1 MAIPG
6 NQPINVGLPN
16 EAANSDS
23 LFAAFNKINNNFSN
37 LFSCASPFATFSG
50 NTGINVAT
58 NSNTGQVTITNTG
71 VTSIVAGTGVTIN
84 QSNGAVTISSNNSG
98 NGGGGTVTSVGLT
111 PSARLTVSNSPITAS
126 GNMAIDLANSGVAAG
141 SYINPTLAI
150 DQFGR
155 ITSAS
160 NGTSLGTVTSVSVNP
175 GSGISVSGSPIT
187 SSGTITVTN
196 TGVTR
201 LSAGSGISV
210 SAANGN
216 VTISSTTSG
225 GTVTS
230 VGITSTTLNVS
241 GSPVVSSGTIAVNL
255 PNSISISGN
264 ISSGNL
270 AVTGNG
276 TFGNVS
282 ANNATFTTIIGNV
295 SNAVFAA
302 TANTANFANT
312 ANVANTA
319 NSVNIA
325 NVMGMVL
332 DPYEI
337 YVSTNGNDTTGNGTL
352 LNPYQTITKA
362 VAVSGDAGVI
372 IVRPGEY
379 NEDVTIANKF
389 ALTIS
394 SDTTGGRQAFTP
406 AIYGNLTVSGN
417 STSISFKGIGV
428 RDSISHTS
436 SGTLYLTGFNLGT
449 GNIVGA
455 LSKSGNGGLA
465 IQDVQL
471 NLTAGANITPVSITG
486 PGNVTFSNTG
496 IGLLTINN
504 ANAVVNLLND
514 TTTLQAN
521 LTLGSLNIFD
531 AVLYTPANSG
541 FNAINSTAG
550 VLNVR
555 NTLAINPNQT
565 PAKINCGA
573 STFVAYD
580 DFYFDRANSNL
591 GSSVNAV
598 VDFQSIRLS
607 NTLIGNLISGNITT
621 AAQPNIT
628 SLGTLSAL
636 TANSANVTGN
646 LTVSGNINMATGQ
659 MVYTPVYGA
668 FYSNVTQTNPVA
680 NARNAMTFNNTTAAN
695 GVSVVSNS
703 QLTVTK
709 AGVYNIQF
717 SAQVTKTDGGID
729 YVEIWLGKNS
739 ANVPWSSTRLKLD
752 TANEYEIAA
761 WNFVETA
768 NANEYFEIFW
778 GTTDTAVK
786 LVSIDSANTT
796 MGIDVPSVIVTVTP
810 VGA

>member
-1 MAIPG
+1 
-6 NQPINVGLPN
+6 
-16 EAANSDS
+16 
-23 LFAAFNKINNNFSN
+23 
-37 LFSCASPFATFSG
+37 
-50 NTGINVAT
+50 
-58 NSNTGQVTITNTG
+58 
-71 VTSIVAGTGVTIN
+71 
-84 QSNGAVTISSNNSG
+84 
-98 NGGGGTVTSVGLT
+98 
-111 PSARLTVSNSPITAS
+111 
-126 GNMAIDLANSGVAAG
+126 
-141 SYINPTLAI
+141 
-150 DQFGR
+150 
-155 ITSAS
+155 
-160 NGTSLGTVTSVSVNP
+160 
-175 GSGISVSGSPIT
+175 
-187 SSGTITVTN
+187 
-196 TGVTR
+196 VTR
-201 LSAGSGISV
+201 INAGSGITISGP
-210 SAANGN
+210 NGN
-216 VTISSTTSG
+216 VTISSPVSG

-230 VGITSTTLNVS
+230 VGINSSTLTVS
-241 GSPVVSSGTIAVNL
+241 GSPVVSAGSITVNL
-255 PNSISISGN
+255 PNSISITGN
-264 ISSGNL
+264 LASGNL

-282 ANNATFTTIIGNV
+282 ANNATFTSITGNV
-295 SNAVFAA
+295 SNAVFAS
-302 TANTANFANT
+302 TANT
-312 ANVANTA
+312 ANTA

-325 NVMGMVL
+325 NVTGMVL

-362 VAVSGDAGVI
+362 VTVSGDGEVI
-372 IVRPGEY
+372 IVRPGDY
-379 NEDVTIANKF
+379 NEDVTIANKS

-428 RDSISHTS
+428 RDTISHTS

-496 IGLLTINN
+496 IGLLTINS
-504 ANAVVNLLND
+504 ANAVVNLLNVS
-514 TTTLQAN
+514 TTLQAN
-521 LTLGSLNIFD
+521 LTLGSLNVFD
-531 AVLYTPANSG
+531 ALLYTPANSG

-550 VLNVR
+550 VLNIR
-555 NTLAINPNQT
+555 NTLAVNPDQT

-591 GSSVNAV
+591 GTSVNAV

-607 NTLIGNLISGNITT
+607 NTLIGNLISGNLTT

-628 SLGTLSAL
+628 SLGTLSGL

-646 LTVSGNINMATGQ
+646 LQVSGNIN
-659 MVYTPVYGA
+659 YNPIYGA
-668 FYSNVTQTNPVA
+668 FYSNVTQNTLGASTPTP
-680 NARNAMTFNNTTAAN
+680 MTFNNI
-695 GVSVVSNS
+695 SSNS
-703 QLTVTK
+703 GVFINNSSNITVPKT
-709 AGVYNIQF
+709 GVYNIQF
-717 SAQVTKTDGGID
+717 SAQCTKTDSGVD
-729 YVEIWLGKNS
+729 YIEIWLDKNG
-739 ANVPWSSTRLKLD
+739 NTIPWSSTRLKLD
-752 TANEYEIAA
+752 AANEYEIAA

-768 NANEYFEIFW
+768 NTGDYFRLMW
-778 GTTDTAVK
+778 GSADIAAK
-786 LVSIDSANTT
+786 LIAIDSANTT

>member
-1 MAIPG
+1 
-6 NQPINVGLPN
+6 
-16 EAANSDS
+16 
-23 LFAAFNKINNNFSN
+23 
-37 LFSCASPFATFSG
+37 
-50 NTGINVAT
+50 
-58 NSNTGQVTITNTG
+58 
-71 VTSIVAGTGVTIN
+71 
-84 QSNGAVTISSNNSG
+84 
-98 NGGGGTVTSVGLT
+98 
-111 PSARLTVSNSPITAS
+111 
-126 GNMAIDLANSGVAAG
+126 
-141 SYINPTLAI
+141 
-150 DQFGR
+150 
-155 ITSAS
+155 
-160 NGTSLGTVTSVSVNP
+160 
-175 GSGISVSGSPIT
+175 
-187 SSGTITVTN
+187 
-196 TGVTR
+196 VTR
-201 LSAGSGISV
+201 INAGSGITISGP
-210 SAANGN
+210 NGN
-216 VTISSTTSG
+216 VTISSPVSG

-230 VGITSTTLNVS
+230 VGINSSTLTVS
-241 GSPVVSSGTIAVNL
+241 GSPVVSAGSITVNL
-255 PNSISISGN
+255 PNSISITGN
-264 ISSGNL
+264 LASGNL

-282 ANNATFTTIIGNV
+282 ANNATFTSITGNV
-295 SNAVFAA
+295 SNAVFAS
-302 TANTANFANT
+302 TANT
-312 ANVANTA
+312 ANTA

-325 NVMGMVL
+325 NVTGMVL

-362 VAVSGDAGVI
+362 VTVSGDGEVI
-372 IVRPGEY
+372 IVRPGDY
-379 NEDVTIANKF
+379 NEDVTITNKV

-428 RDSISHTS
+428 RDTISHTS

-496 IGLLTINN
+496 IGLLTINS
-504 ANAVVNLLND
+504 ANAVVNLLNVS
-514 TTTLQAN
+514 TTLQAN
-521 LTLGSLNIFD
+521 LTLGSLNVFD
-531 AVLYTPANSG
+531 ALLYTPANSG

-550 VLNVR
+550 VLNIR
-555 NTLAINPNQT
+555 NTLAVNPDQT

-591 GSSVNAV
+591 GTSVNAV

-607 NTLIGNLISGNITT
+607 NTLIGNLISGNLTT

-628 SLGTLSAL
+628 SLGTLSGL

-646 LTVSGNINMATGQ
+646 LQVSGNIN
-659 MVYTPVYGA
+659 YNPIYGA
-668 FYSNVTQTNPVA
+668 FYSNVTQNTLGASTPTP
-680 NARNAMTFNNTTAAN
+680 MTFNNI
-695 GVSVVSNS
+695 SSNS
-703 QLTVTK
+703 GVFINNSSNITVPKT
-709 AGVYNIQF
+709 GVYNIQF
-717 SAQVTKTDGGID
+717 SAQCTKTDSGVD
-729 YVEIWLGKNS
+729 YIEIWLDKNG
-739 ANVPWSSTRLKLD
+739 NTIPWSSTRLKLD
-752 TANEYEIAA
+752 AANEYEIAA

-768 NANEYFEIFW
+768 NTGDYFRLMW
-778 GTTDTAVK
+778 GSADIAAK
-786 LVSIDSANTT
+786 LIAIDSANTT

>member
-1 MAIPG
+1 MAITG
-6 NQPINVGLPN
+6 QQTINIGLPN

-23 LFAAFNKINNNFSN
+23 LYVAFNKINNNFSN
-37 LFSCASPFATFSG
+37 LFACASQYTTFSA
-50 NTGINVAT
+50 NTGISVSQ
-58 NSNTGQVTITNTG
+58 NSNAGQVTITNTG
-71 VTSIVAGTGVTIN
+71 VTSIIAGTGIVIDQAT
-84 QSNGAVTISSNNSG
+84 GAVTISSNGSG
-98 NGGGGTVTSVGLT
+98 NGGSGTVTSVGLL
-111 PSARLTVSNSPITAS
+111 PSARLT
-126 GNMAIDLANSGVAAG
+126 
-141 SYINPTLAI
+141 
-150 DQFGR
+150 
-155 ITSAS
+155 
-160 NGTSLGTVTSVSVNP
+160 
-175 GSGISVSGSPIT
+175 VSGSPIT
-187 SSGTITVTN
+187 SSGNIGIDLANSGVTAGNYSNPSFTVDSSGRVTSAANGAPSGTVTSVAVAPGTGIQVSGSPITSNGTIIVTN

-201 LSAGSGISV
+201 INAGSGITISGP
-210 SAANGN
+210 NGN
-216 VTISSTTSG
+216 VTISSPVSG

-230 VGITSTTLNVS
+230 VGINSSTLTVS
-241 GSPVVSSGTIAVNL
+241 GSPVVSAGSITVNL
-255 PNSISISGN
+255 PNSISITGN
-264 ISSGNL
+264 LASGNL

-282 ANNATFTTIIGNV
+282 ANNATFTSITGNV
-295 SNAVFAA
+295 SNAVFAS
-302 TANTANFANT
+302 TANT
-312 ANVANTA
+312 ANTA

-325 NVMGMVL
+325 NVTGMVL

-362 VAVSGDAGVI
+362 VTVSGDGEVI
-372 IVRPGEY
+372 IVRPGDY
-379 NEDVTIANKF
+379 NEDVTITNKF

-428 RDSISHTS
+428 RDTISHTS

-496 IGLLTINN
+496 IGLLTINS
-504 ANAVVNLLND
+504 ANAVVNLLNVS
-514 TTTLQAN
+514 TTLQAN
-521 LTLGSLNIFD
+521 LTLGSLNVFD

-550 VLNVR
+550 VLNIR
-555 NTLAINPNQT
+555 NTLAVNPDQT

-591 GSSVNAV
+591 GTSVNAV

-607 NTLIGNLISGNITT
+607 NTLIGNLISGNLTT

-628 SLGTLSAL
+628 SLGTLSGL

-646 LTVSGNINMATGQ
+646 LQVSGNINMATGQ

-668 FYSNVTQTNPVA
+668 FYSNVTQLNTSSGN
-680 NARNAMTFNNTTAAN
+680 RLSMTFNNTTAAN
-695 GVSVVSNS
+695 GVSVVSGS
-703 QLTVTK
+703 QLTVAK
-709 AGVYNIQF
+709 AGAYNIQF
-717 SAQVTKTDGGID
+717 SAQVTKTDSGTD
-729 YVEIWLGKNS
+729 YLEIWLGKNS
-739 ANVPWSSTRLKLD
+739 ANIAWTNTRLKLVGNGD
-752 TANEYEIAA
+752 SQVAA
-761 WNFVETA
+761 WNFVESA
-768 NANEYFEIFW
+768 NVNDYFEIFW
-778 GTTDTAVK
+778 GSADTNAQ
-786 LVSIDSANTT
+786 LIAIDSANTT